1 MKVQS
6 GELDPRIRIRAALR
20 CDGIGRLDCAED
32 TVSGER
38 VAVRW
43 LPLDA
48 NGDAAVKAC
57 EKLPAH
63 PTLPR
68 IRQTGQV
75 GASAFVA
82 LDFPD
87 GELLSASGD
96 ERLENEQLLRLA
108 AQLSDALATVHAQ
121 NVVHGEM
128 SRDSVLMTKD
138 GRSYLWDMPLV
149 IANRLSDRRGE
160 NRLMQNLVKTAP
172 YLAPE
177 RARGDGASQ
186 AGDVYALGAILCVS
200 GGAPLPA
207 GATTLGVVHQV
218 AAGEWVPRVPNT
230 LPEQWRAMLERM
242 VSRDA
247 SLRPTSAEVALC
259 FAKVPGQNMLPTV
272 PEMPAVRLPPEILQA
287 AEALMKSQVEA
298 MRAPTRE
305 VPVQSAKD
313 IVEKSM
319 ADEAVVAIAAAP
331 SLPVEPVAAELA
343 KTTEP
348 LPAMPAA
355 VEAAPV
361 VTPALPLASD
371 PLPELKMA
379 SDVAVNSHTLELG
392 AEPESLREIVR
403 IPTTEIKALDAASLA
418 AVTAAPAAPVA
429 PAPVVVK
436 PNVTVTAEV
445 PKSVPLQENVA
456 VSRELAAAGAV
467 GLSEEEVA
475 AIQASTRKV
484 WIMFG
489 AFAAAALVLVGVV
502 VMLANRRQE
511 IIVPAEVVAPVQ
523 VVKPAPKPVRELDEL
538 TPLSKI
544 AKPVVAKKVAPVV
557 AAPAPS
563 APAPVE
569 PAVVETAKQ
578 PETPKQEDF
587 NFLDVAEAP
596 KSELKRPS
604 TEL

>member
-1 MKVQS
+1 MVMQS

-87 GELLSASGD
+87 GELLSATGD
-96 ERLENEQLLRLA
+96 ERLENELLLKLA

-121 NVVHGEM
+121 GVVHGEM

-177 RARGDGASQ
+177 RARGEGASQ
-186 AGDVYALGAILCVS
+186 AGDVYALGAILCVT

-207 GATTLGVVHQV
+207 QATTLGVVHQV
-218 AAGEWVPRVPNT
+218 ASGEWAPRVPST
-230 LPEQWRAMLERM
+230 LPEQWRAMLDRM
-242 VSRDA
+242 VARDA
-247 SLRPTSAEVALC
+247 SARPTAAEVALC

-305 VPVQSAKD
+305 VPVQAAKE
-313 IVEKSM
+313 IVAQSM
-319 ADEAVVAIAAAP
+319 ASEAVQAIATAPAAP
-331 SLPVEPVAAELA
+331 SAPEADAAVAVEA

-348 LPAMPAA
+348 LPAVPA
-355 VEAAPV
+355 P
-361 VTPALPLASD
+361 LPLAND
-371 PLPELKMA
+371 PMPELKLA
-379 SDVAVNSHTLELG
+379 TDVAVNAHTLEVSPE
-392 AEPESLREIVR
+392 AESVRDVVR
-403 IPTTEIKALDAASLA
+403 IPTTEIKALSSLEASAL
-418 AVTAAPAAPVA
+418 VPP
-429 PAPVVVK
+429 K
-436 PNVTVTAEV
+436 PSMTVTAEV
-445 PKSVPLQENVA
+445 PKSVALQENVA

-467 GLSEEEVA
+467 GLSEDEVA
-475 AIQASTRKV
+475 ALQANARKV
-484 WIMFG
+484 WMMFG
-489 AFAAAALVLVGVV
+489 AFAAAALVLVGVI
-502 VMLANRRQE
+502 VMLAQRPQE
-511 IIVPAEVVAPVQ
+511 IVVPTQIIAPVTVTQ
-523 VVKPAPKPVRELDEL
+523 QQPAPKPELEEL

-544 AKPVVAKKVAPVV
+544 ASKPVVKK
-557 AAPAPS
+557 AAPAPAV
-563 APAPVE
+563 APAPVAAEPVKAE
-569 PAVVETAKQ
+569 PAVEAAKPAEQ
-578 PETPKQEDF
+578 KAEDF